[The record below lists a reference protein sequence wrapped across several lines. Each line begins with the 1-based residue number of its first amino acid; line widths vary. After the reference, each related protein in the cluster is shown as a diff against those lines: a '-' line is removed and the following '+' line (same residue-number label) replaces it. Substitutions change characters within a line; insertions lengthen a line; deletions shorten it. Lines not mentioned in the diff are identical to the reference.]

1 MSFWGDL
8 AGGLAQKLMSGQ
20 DINLMQI
27 AESALGN
34 SGGVG
39 GLLETLRGAGLGDQ
53 VSSWIGTG
61 SNLPVSAEQIQ
72 QALSGEQLSG
82 IAQALGLD
90 PATLPQILSQLLPDA
105 VDKASPNGVL
115 PS

>member
-8 AGGLAQKLMSGQ
+8 AGGLAEKLMNGQ
-20 DINLMQI
+20 EINLLQV

-39 GLLETLRGAGLGDQ
+39 GLLDNLRSAGLGDQ
-53 VSSWIGTG
+53 VASWIGTG
-61 SNLPVSAEQIQ
+61 SNLPVSADQIR
-72 QALSGEQLSG
+72 QALCGEQLSG

-90 PATLPQILSQLLPDA
+90 PDALPQVLSHLLPNA

-115 PS
+115 PG